1 MDNNFGGVIVP
12 IDAER
17 KKLHRNRRIKNDLIS
32 YVFLLPF
39 IVGALVF
46 TAFPIVMS
54 VLYSFSNYNG
64 ARATQMGF
72 FNYINMF
79 SMGRG
84 GLFLPV
90 MKSFGVTFI
99 YVIASTV
106 INLGLSYILALFLH
120 NKIKGIKI
128 IRVLCYLP
136 CLIPGLASGFIWR
149 DVLSYGVPT
158 AGNPYNGLGLFNM
171 WLTKAGLPTATFFE
185 SENTAMLS
193 LLFTG
198 LWGLGGGMIM
208 WLAAFENI
216 SPEYYEAARIDGAG
230 YMRCLLKI
238 TIPLSTPILFYNM
251 VVSMISGLQ
260 VFGTFAA
267 YGTGKN
273 ESLYF
278 IAIRIYITAF
288 SGSVHNH
295 GLACAMS
302 WVLFLIIGMLTLV
315 MFKTGNWVQYGDDN

>member
-1 MDNNFGGVIVP
+1 MDKFYGGVIVP

-17 KKLHRNRRIKNDLIS
+17 RKARRMRRLKNDAVS

-46 TAFPIVMS
+46 TAYPIIMS
-54 VLYSFSNYNG
+54 LLYSFSDYNG
-64 ARATQMGF
+64 ATASHMGF

-79 SMGRG
+79 STARG
-84 GLFLPV
+84 GLFVPV
-90 MKSFGVTFI
+90 MKSFGLTFI
-99 YVIASTV
+99 YVISSTV
-106 INLGLSYILALFLH
+106 INLGLSYVLALFLH
-120 NKIKGIKI
+120 NKIPGIKL

-149 DVLSYGVPT
+149 DILAYGVPT
-158 AGNPYNGLGLFNM
+158 QGNPYDGLGLFNM
-171 WLTKAGLPTATFFE
+171 WFTRLGLPTATFFD

-208 WLAAFENI
+208 WIAAFENI
-216 SPEYYEAARIDGAG
+216 SPEFYEAARIDGAG

-238 TIPLSTPILFYNM
+238 TLPLSTPILLYNM
-251 VVSMISGLQ
+251 VVSVISGLQ

-267 YGTGKN
+267 YGTGEK

-288 SGSVHNH
+288 TGSKHMP

-302 WVLFLIIGMLTLV
+302 WVLFVIIAGLTLI
-315 MFKTGNWVQYGDDN
+315 MFKTGNWVQYNDD